1 MILVS
6 LSSKTTKTSLINS
19 DWEIFKTKPE
29 DTDEWGNYE
38 YFLYS
43 KFKAHWT
50 NGVNMFTKYG
60 DHELA
65 NNNATVC
72 AGIGDFDFTELLNKF
87 KTLPPNTVVFQSWAL
102 APSSLVKDDEVI
114 AVSQELHQPG
124 PMPANFVTSY
134 SSFMKLVSLWK
145 WIDSYKYQPLVLDTD
160 TSFAIMQRTMW
171 QRNLQYTALNWSE
184 EKSIESL
191 E

>member
-1 MILVS
+1 LILVS
-6 LSSKTTKTSLINS
+6 LSSKTTKTSLIDS
-19 DWEIFKTKPE
+19 DWEIFKTKTE
-29 DTDEWGNYE
+29 DNSAWGNYE

-43 KFKAHWT
+43 KFKDHWT

-72 AGIGDFDFTELLNKF
+72 ASIGDFDFTELLNKF

-102 APSSLVKDDEVI
+102 ANEQQIHTPES
-114 AVSQELHQPG
+114 HQPG
-124 PMPANFVTSY
+124 PLPAHFVTSY

-145 WIDSYKYQPLVLDTD
+145 WIDSYKNQPSVLDTD

-184 EKSIESL
+184 EKSIERL